1 MWKQLKS
8 LFRERPRKRRINMSK
23 EKDYEYLLHA
33 LRILEQSGPIYVDE
47 SDILQLKCGEAV
59 FLYESPLAASAE
71 EAIAMAKKAVKKMR
85 PAPDRVLLLTVLAII
100 AGYDLYNLDLIE
112 QLANPLTE
120 EAFSEGTD
128 VIFSAQFSD
137 EKGIRFVMATAEGKH
152 GSKPF
157 YMDHSLKTPALD
169 KLENSDNVP
178 RTVESGKGAHDA
190 T

>member
-8 LFRERPRKRRINMSK
+8 LFRERPRKCRINMSR

-59 FLYESPLAASAE
+59 FLYESPLASSAE
-71 EAIAMAKKAVKKMR
+71 EAIAMAKRAAKKMR
-85 PAPDRVLLLTVLAII
+85 PAPYRVLLLTVLTII

-120 EAFSEGTD
+120 EAFSEDTY
-128 VIFSAQFSD
+128 VIFSTQLSD

-152 GSKPF
+152 GSRPFLMSPAQVKP
-157 YMDHSLKTPALD
+157 
-169 KLENSDNVP
+169 E
-178 RTVESGKGAHDA
+178 R
-190 T
+190 

>member
-8 LFRERPRKRRINMSK
+8 LFRERPRKRWINMSK

-59 FLYESPLAASAE
+59 FLYESPIAASAE
-71 EAIAMAKKAVKKMR
+71 EAIALAKKAVKKMR
-85 PAPDRVLLLTVLAII
+85 PAPDRVLLLTVLTII

-120 EAFSEGTD
+120 EAFSEDTA
-128 VIFSAQFSD
+128 VIFGTQFFD

-152 GSKPF
+152 GSSPFLMSPAQVKP
-157 YMDHSLKTPALD
+157 
-169 KLENSDNVP
+169 E
-178 RTVESGKGAHDA
+178 R
-190 T
+190 